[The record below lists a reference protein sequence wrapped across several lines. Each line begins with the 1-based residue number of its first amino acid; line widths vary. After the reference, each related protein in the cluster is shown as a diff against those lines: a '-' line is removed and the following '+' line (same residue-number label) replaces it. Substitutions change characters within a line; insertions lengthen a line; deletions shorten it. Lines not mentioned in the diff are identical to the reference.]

1 VFLPKDVLKV
11 LNKLNDA
18 GYESYVVGGA
28 VRDHV
33 MGLEPHDY
41 DITTSALPSQIK
53 EVFPEHFALGE
64 KFGTISVITDSEP
77 IEVTTFRKDSDYSDG
92 RHPDKIEF
100 VTSVYDDLCRR
111 DFTMNAIAFNPKT
124 GFVDPF
130 NGIMDIENKLIR
142 CVNNPI
148 DRFNEDGLRIL
159 RAARFA
165 AKLGFDIE
173 QKTLVGMQNTINM
186 LDCVAEERIGPE
198 FVKILMSDHAEKTLH
213 DYAFVIK
220 KIIPEYC
227 RVLRC
232 KQNNP
237 HHIYTLE
244 GHTLK
249 VVENVP
255 KKEIVRLAAFFHD
268 IGKPYVMV
276 KDKDGIEHFPGHAR
290 KGAEL
295 TEKIMTRLR
304 FSSKEIKDVSD
315 LVKYHDSFW
324 KPTKRIT
331 KNLLSKLGDELF
343 FDIVE
348 LRKADILAQASK
360 NDNSIETLL
369 MFYNQIKEENSAI
382 TLKDLAIDGN
392 DLINECHIHPS
403 PLFKKVLNTLLE
415 MVMDEV
421 IKNDKAILLEEAKKI
436 IQNEK
441 DC

>member
-1 VFLPKDVLKV
+1 MFLPKNVLMV
-11 LNKLNDA
+11 LEKLNNA

-28 VRDHV
+28 VRDYV
-33 MGLEPHDY
+33 MGLPPHDY
-41 DITTSALPSQIK
+41 DVTTSALPEEIK
-53 EVFPEHFALGE
+53 RIFPEHFALGE
-64 KFGTISVITDSEP
+64 KFGTISVITDTEP

-100 VTSVYDDLCRR
+100 VTSVFDDLCRR
-111 DFTMNAIAFNPKT
+111 DFTMNAIAFNPNT

-130 NGIMDIENKLIR
+130 NGISDIKNKLIR

-165 AKLGFDIE
+165 AKLGFEIE
-173 QKTLVGMQNTINM
+173 DRTLLAMKNTINM

-198 FVKILMSDHAEKTLH
+198 FVKILMSDHAAKTLH
-213 DYAFVIK
+213 DYSFVIK
-220 KIIPEYC
+220 KIIPEYR

-237 HHIYTLE
+237 HHIYNLE

-255 KKEIVRLAAFFHD
+255 KKEIVKLAAFFHD

-276 KDKDGIEHFPGHAR
+276 RGKDGIEHFPGHAG

-295 TEKIMTRLR
+295 TEEIMARLR
-304 FSSKEIKDVSD
+304 FSCKEIKDVAD

-324 KPTKRIT
+324 EPTKRTT
-331 KNLLSKLGDELF
+331 KNLLSKLGNELF

-348 LRKADILAQASK
+348 LRKADIAAQAARD
-360 NDNSIETLL
+360 DNSIETLM
-369 MFYNQIKEENSAI
+369 MFYHQIKDENAAI
-382 TLKDLAIDGN
+382 TLKDLAINGH
-392 DLINECHIHPS
+392 DLMEKFDIKPS
-403 PLFKKVLNTLLE
+403 PLFGKILNGLLE
-415 MVMDEV
+415 LVLDEKIENNKEV
-421 IKNDKAILLEEAKKI
+421 LLLEAARILEK
-436 IQNEK
+436 EK